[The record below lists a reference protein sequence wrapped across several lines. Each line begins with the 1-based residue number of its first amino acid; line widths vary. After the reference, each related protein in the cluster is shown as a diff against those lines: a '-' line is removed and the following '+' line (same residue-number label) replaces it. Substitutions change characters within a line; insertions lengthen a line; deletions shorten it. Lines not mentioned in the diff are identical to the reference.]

1 MALMLGHLQIRFG
14 GICDGNEREMN
25 DDFVKTDAGRRH
37 LQTEWN
43 ATAADYPR
51 ERCVQELFEAQ
62 VARAPGRTALR
73 VGLTAL
79 SYAEL
84 DRRATRIAQA
94 LRSRAVGRGQRVGL
108 CVGRGADM
116 LAAVLGILKAGAAYV
131 PLDPM
136 FPQERLRFMAED
148 AQLALLVSS
157 SALAGSFGLPR
168 ERQLLLDTDA
178 TTLASQSDQWP
189 TRDAALDARPED
201 PAYVIYTSGS
211 TGKPK
216 GVVVPHRAV
225 VNFLSSMA
233 REPGL
238 AADDVLVA
246 VTTLSFDIAVLELQL
261 PLTLGAT
268 VVIASR
274 DESIDGRALR
284 TLLEQTRATVMQAT
298 PVTWRLLLEAGWKGG
313 KDFKALVGGEALRR
327 DLADQLI
334 ALGVELWNMY
344 GPTETT
350 VWSTCTRITDTSNG
364 ISIGKPIAN
373 TTVYILDAQNN
384 HCAIGIPGELC
395 IGGDG
400 VTLGYWNRPELTA
413 ERFIPD
419 PFSLTPGA
427 TLYRTGD
434 RTRWRNDGMLEHLG
448 RLDDQVKLRGFR
460 IELGEIE
467 ALLSQ
472 HPQVKESVV
481 KVWED
486 VAEEKRLVAYLV
498 TKHPNTGRIDHDQL
512 REMLRSK
519 LPEYMIPAVFV
530 NLENIPRTPNGKTDR
545 KALPKPTAEANVTA
559 ATPVSGGTPLEEAIA
574 AIWKEILGVASVGRH
589 TNFFDLG
596 GHSLLVARVNTKLR
610 DLLNQDVSI
619 VELYQHPTISKLA
632 AHLSADPRGSES
644 PALVRTARTPL
655 AGDSIAIVGM
665 AGRFPGA
672 NDLSQ
677 FWNNLRDGV
686 ESISFFSDEELRAAG
701 VPGELIAN
709 PAYVRAKS
717 IVDEVDYFDARF
729 FGYSPGEATLI
740 DPQQRIFLES
750 AWAALEDAGYTPD
763 QYAGK
768 IGVYAGASP
777 NLYMFQVL
785 AGQSDK
791 LSGYGFP
798 LTIHQEKDY
807 LATRVSYEL
816 NLRGPSVS
824 VQTACSTSLVAVHM
838 ACRGILGG
846 ECDMALAGAVSVQV
860 PQNSGYLYQEGG
872 IGSRDGHCRVF
883 DAEASGTVFGNGVGI
898 VVLKRLSD
906 AVRDRDHIRAV
917 IKSTAINNDG
927 SEKVGFTAPSVEGQ
941 AEVIAMAHR
950 AAGQVD
956 AGQITYVEAHGTGT
970 VVGDPIEIT
979 ALTKAFRATTN
990 RTAFCTVGSVKSNIG
1005 HLDAA
1010 AGIAGLIKTVLT
1022 LEHRQIP
1029 PAINFRAPNPSIDFV
1044 RSPFYVNTAL
1054 AEWKSEGPRRAGVSS
1069 FGVGGTNSHVILEE
1083 APEAQASEPSQLPK
1097 LLVFSARTPSALD
1110 SIVSN
1115 FREHLRASPTLDL
1128 ADAAFTLQTGRSPLE
1143 LRQAFVCEDR
1153 DEALRILDPAARPA
1167 PSRSEP
1173 VPSKMVFM
1181 FTGQGS
1187 QYAGMGADL
1196 YRKEPLF
1203 KNVVDECL
1211 EEIRPHVERDL
1222 RGILWVGSCADSS
1235 TINQTAFAQ
1244 PLLFI
1249 IEYALAR
1256 LWMSWGV
1263 LPYVMI
1269 GHSIGEYAAACL
1281 AGVMSLQDALKL
1293 VAKRGR
1299 LIQGLPQ
1306 GSMLAVPAS
1315 RELVETWLSRP
1326 EWSGKMCIAAV
1337 NAPELSVVS
1346 GPTDEI
1352 KKFEGVLVE
1361 QGQSPRLL
1369 HTSHA
1374 FHSSMMDAILEEFRD
1389 TVAEVKLR
1397 PPRIPYVSNLTGT
1410 WLTDSQAM
1418 DPIYY
1423 ANHIRHAVRFS
1434 DGIQEIMRE
1443 IKPDFLEVGP
1453 GQTLKSLVKY
1463 HTFEG
1468 HDPTVLHSLP
1478 GAADKQSDSRAI
1490 LGTLGLLWCKGK
1502 SIDWTCFHGERLPR
1516 RVPLPTYPFERQRYA
1531 VDAGAPAKDLQRSPQ
1546 GKRPI
1551 DEWFYA
1557 PGWRSS
1563 VPVPADSLNASD
1575 RPKVCMVFRTD
1586 HPFHEKLTNRIKRMS
1601 HQVLEVFPAHGFH
1614 PIGPGSF
1621 GIDPAEPADYSLL
1634 LDDLKRKGKG
1644 PDLVVHLWGL
1654 GQDSAGKGLQDA
1666 EDLALERQFFS
1677 LVFLAQAFGAL
1688 DIGTPVDIKVLV
1700 DGTVDVVDEG
1710 VARPEN
1716 ALAMG
1721 PCIVIPQEFDNIT
1734 CACVD
1739 LELTFAGPESERRLL
1754 DQLVGEM
1761 SLKST
1766 DPLVAYRGKYRWTKT
1781 YDAVR
1786 LPASP
1791 EPLPILKQG
1800 GVYLIT
1806 GGLGGVGLELADY
1819 LGKTVQ
1825 AKLILLA
1832 RTPLPAKDAWTT
1844 WLSGHAI
1851 DDSTSQKIAR
1861 LQQIESYGAEVF
1873 VCSAEVSDRE
1883 QMQAA
1888 LGSATERV
1896 GPINGVVHAAGV
1908 PGDGAIQ
1915 LKSREEAMAVLRAK
1929 VQGTRVLAEVLS
1941 QQRPDFLLLCSSVN
1955 AVVGGFGQVDY
1966 CAANAFLD
1974 AFAHAHK
1981 ARTGMTTISVNWDMW
1996 SDVGMA
2002 LNTNVPARL
2011 REQRLADLKLGITGR
2026 EGQDAFARVLRCALP
2041 QLLVSTREF
2050 SEMQSSRQNMASV
2063 TEEAAPATTEVRTT
2077 GHPRPDL
2084 NTAYLAPQDELE
2096 RTLTGIWQQ
2105 ALGIDRVGVRDNFF
2119 ELGGD
2124 SLLAV
2129 QVVDKIRQ
2137 ATNVSVPVA
2146 RFYADPTVAS
2156 LKKHMVGD
2164 GTAAPERN
2172 TSEVRRDARQGLG
2185 LRAQRRRTL
2194 EAGRDR

>member
-1 MALMLGHLQIRFG
+1 M
-14 GICDGNEREMN
+14 
-25 DDFVKTDAGRRH
+25 
-37 LQTEWN
+37 
-43 ATAADYPR
+43 
-51 ERCVQELFEAQ
+51 
-62 VARAPGRTALR
+62 
-73 VGLTAL
+73 
-79 SYAEL
+79 
-84 DRRATRIAQA
+84 
-94 LRSRAVGRGQRVGL
+94 
-108 CVGRGADM
+108 
-116 LAAVLGILKAGAAYV
+116 
-131 PLDPM
+131 
-136 FPQERLRFMAED
+136 
-148 AQLALLVSS
+148 
-157 SALAGSFGLPR
+157 
-168 ERQLLLDTDA
+168 
-178 TTLASQSDQWP
+178 
-189 TRDAALDARPED
+189 
-201 PAYVIYTSGS
+201 
-211 TGKPK
+211 
-216 GVVVPHRAV
+216 
-225 VNFLSSMA
+225 
-233 REPGL
+233 
-238 AADDVLVA
+238 
-246 VTTLSFDIAVLELQL
+246 
-261 PLTLGAT
+261 
-268 VVIASR
+268 
-274 DESIDGRALR
+274 
-284 TLLEQTRATVMQAT
+284 
-298 PVTWRLLLEAGWKGG
+298 
-313 KDFKALVGGEALRR
+313 
-327 DLADQLI
+327 
-334 ALGVELWNMY
+334 
-344 GPTETT
+344 
-350 VWSTCTRITDTSNG
+350 
-364 ISIGKPIAN
+364 
-373 TTVYILDAQNN
+373 
-384 HCAIGIPGELC
+384 
-395 IGGDG
+395 
-400 VTLGYWNRPELTA
+400 
-413 ERFIPD
+413 
-419 PFSLTPGA
+419 
-427 TLYRTGD
+427 
-434 RTRWRNDGMLEHLG
+434 
-448 RLDDQVKLRGFR
+448 RGFR

-486 VAEEKRLVAYLV
+486 AAGEKRLVAYLV
-498 TKHPNTGRIDHDQL
+498 TKHPDTGSIDHDQL
-512 REMLRSK
+512 RELLRSK
-519 LPEYMIPAVFV
+519 LPEYMIPAVLV

-559 ATPVSGGTPLEEAIA
+559 VTPVSAGTPLEEAIA
-574 AIWKEILGVASVGRH
+574 AIWKEVLGVASVGWH

-610 DLLNQDVSI
+610 DLLNQDVPI

-632 AHLSADPRGSES
+632 AHLSADQRGSES
-644 PALVRTARTPL
+644 PALVRTARTPV

-763 QYAGK
+763 QYVGK

-798 LTIHQEKDY
+798 LTIHEEKDY

-838 ACRGILGG
+838 ACRGLLGG
-846 ECDMALAGAVSVQV
+846 ECDMALAGAVSAQV

-917 IKSTAINNDG
+917 IKGTAINNDG

-979 ALTKAFRATTN
+979 ALTKAFRPTTN
-990 RTAFCTVGSVKSNIG
+990 RTAFCAVGSVKSNIG

-1044 RSPFYVNTAL
+1044 RSPFYVNTKL

-1115 FREHLRASPTLDL
+1115 FREHLRASPALDL
-1128 ADAAFTLQTGRSPLE
+1128 ADAAFTLQTGRSALE

-1153 DEALRILDPAARPA
+1153 DEALRMLDPAARPA
-1167 PSRSEP
+1167 PSCSEP

-1222 RGILWVGSCADSS
+1222 RGILWVGSGQADSS

-1263 LPYVMI
+1263 EPYVMI

-1315 RELVETWLSRP
+1315 HELVETWLSRP
-1326 EWSGKMCIAAV
+1326 EWSGKICIAAV
-1337 NAPELSVVS
+1337 NAPEFSVVS

-1352 KKFEGVLVE
+1352 KKFEGALVE

-1374 FHSSMMDAILEEFRD
+1374 FHSSMMDAILEEFRA

-1410 WLTDSQAM
+1410 WLTDAQAM

-1434 DGIQEIMRE
+1434 DGIQEITRE

-1453 GQTLKSLVKY
+1453 GQTLKSLVKQ
-1463 HTFEG
+1463 HSFEG
-1468 HDPTVLHSLP
+1468 RDPAVLHSLP
-1478 GAADKQSDSRAI
+1478 GAADKQSDSRVI
-1490 LGTLGLLWCKGK
+1490 LGTLGFLWCNGK
-1502 SIDWTCFHGERLPR
+1502 SIDWTRFQRGASTAAHPTPNLPLRAAALHGGR
-1516 RVPLPTYPFERQRYA
+1516 RHIGEN
-1531 VDAGAPAKDLQRSPQ
+1531 PAK
-1546 GKRPI
+1546 K
-1551 DEWFYA
+1551 
-1557 PGWRSS
+1557 
-1563 VPVPADSLNASD
+1563 
-1575 RPKVCMVFRTD
+1575 
-1586 HPFHEKLTNRIKRMS
+1586 
-1601 HQVLEVFPAHGFH
+1601 
-1614 PIGPGSF
+1614 
-1621 GIDPAEPADYSLL
+1621 
-1634 LDDLKRKGKG
+1634 
-1644 PDLVVHLWGL
+1644 
-1654 GQDSAGKGLQDA
+1654 
-1666 EDLALERQFFS
+1666 
-1677 LVFLAQAFGAL
+1677 
-1688 DIGTPVDIKVLV
+1688 
-1700 DGTVDVVDEG
+1700 
-1710 VARPEN
+1710 
-1716 ALAMG
+1716 
-1721 PCIVIPQEFDNIT
+1721 
-1734 CACVD
+1734 
-1739 LELTFAGPESERRLL
+1739 
-1754 DQLVGEM
+1754 
-1761 SLKST
+1761 
-1766 DPLVAYRGKYRWTKT
+1766 
-1781 YDAVR
+1781 
-1786 LPASP
+1786 
-1791 EPLPILKQG
+1791 
-1800 GVYLIT
+1800 
-1806 GGLGGVGLELADY
+1806 
-1819 LGKTVQ
+1819 
-1825 AKLILLA
+1825 
-1832 RTPLPAKDAWTT
+1832 
-1844 WLSGHAI
+1844 
-1851 DDSTSQKIAR
+1851 
-1861 LQQIESYGAEVF
+1861 
-1873 VCSAEVSDRE
+1873 
-1883 QMQAA
+1883 
-1888 LGSATERV
+1888 
-1896 GPINGVVHAAGV
+1896 AAG
-1908 PGDGAIQ
+1908 
-1915 LKSREEAMAVLRAK
+1915 EEA
-1929 VQGTRVLAEVLS
+1929 
-1941 QQRPDFLLLCSSVN
+1941 D
-1955 AVVGGFGQVDY
+1955 
-1966 CAANAFLD
+1966 
-1974 AFAHAHK
+1974 
-1981 ARTGMTTISVNWDMW
+1981 
-1996 SDVGMA
+1996 
-2002 LNTNVPARL
+2002 
-2011 REQRLADLKLGITGR
+2011 
-2026 EGQDAFARVLRCALP
+2026 
-2041 QLLVSTREF
+2041 
-2050 SEMQSSRQNMASV
+2050 
-2063 TEEAAPATTEVRTT
+2063 
-2077 GHPRPDL
+2077 
-2084 NTAYLAPQDELE
+2084 
-2096 RTLTGIWQQ
+2096 
-2105 ALGIDRVGVRDNFF
+2105 
-2119 ELGGD
+2119 
-2124 SLLAV
+2124 
-2129 QVVDKIRQ
+2129 
-2137 ATNVSVPVA
+2137 
-2146 RFYADPTVAS
+2146 
-2156 LKKHMVGD
+2156 
-2164 GTAAPERN
+2164 
-2172 TSEVRRDARQGLG
+2172 
-2185 LRAQRRRTL
+2185 
-2194 EAGRDR
+2194 

>member
-1 MALMLGHLQIRFG
+1 
-14 GICDGNEREMN
+14 MN
-25 DDFVKTDAGRRH
+25 DDFVRTDAGRRQ

-51 ERCVQELFEAQ
+51 EMCVQELFEAQ
-62 VARAPGRTALR
+62 VVRAPARTAVKAGAR
-73 VGLTAL
+73 SLT
-79 SYAEL
+79 YREL
-84 DRRATRIAQA
+84 EACAHRLAQA
-94 LRSRAVGRGQRVGL
+94 LRARGVGGGQRVGL
-108 CVGRGADM
+108 CVERDVEM

-131 PLDPM
+131 PLDPA
-136 FPQERLRFMAED
+136 FPQDRLRFMAQD
-148 AQLALLVSS
+148 AQLALLVSTT
-157 SALAGSFGLPR
+157 ALASAFGLPR
-168 ERQLLLDTDA
+168 ERQLLLDADA
-178 TTLASQSDQWP
+178 GSIAAAP
-189 TRDAALDARPED
+189 ATRLPVDAHSVRPED

-225 VNFLSSMA
+225 VNFLTSMA

-238 AADDVLVA
+238 VADDVLVA

-261 PLTLGAT
+261 PLALGAT

-274 DESIDGRALR
+274 DEAIDGRALR
-284 TLLEQTRATVMQAT
+284 TLLEQTHATIMQAT

-313 KDFKALVGGEALRR
+313 KDFKALVGGETLPK

-334 ALGVELWNMY
+334 ARGVELWNMY

-373 TTVYILDAQNN
+373 TTVYILDAKNN
-384 HCAIGIPGELC
+384 HCPIGIPGELC

-434 RTRWRNDGMLEHLG
+434 RARWRNDGMLEHLG

-481 KVWED
+481 TVWED
-486 VAEEKRLVAYLV
+486 AAGEKRLVAYLV
-498 TKHPNTGRIDHDQL
+498 TKHPDTRSIDHDQL
-512 REMLRSK
+512 RKLLRSK
-519 LPEYMIPAVFV
+519 LPEYMIPAAFV
-530 NLENIPRTPNGKTDR
+530 NLENIPRTPNGKIDR
-545 KALPKPTAEANVTA
+545 KALAKPTAEANLTA
-559 ATPVSGGTPLEEAIA
+559 AAPVSAGTPLEEAIA
-574 AIWKEILGVASVGRH
+574 AIWKEVLGVASVGWD

-596 GHSLLVARVNTKLR
+596 GHSLLVARVHTKLR
-610 DLLNQDVSI
+610 NLLNQDVSI

-632 AHLSADPRGSES
+632 THLSADERGSES
-644 PALVRTARTPL
+644 PAPARTARTPV

-665 AGRFPGA
+665 SGRFPGA

-717 IVDEVDYFDARF
+717 IVDKVDYFDARL

-740 DPQQRIFLES
+740 DPQQRIFLEC

-763 QYAGK
+763 QYAGNV
-768 IGVYAGASP
+768 GVYAGASP

-785 AGQSDK
+785 AGQSDN
-791 LSGYGFP
+791 LTGYGFP
-798 LTIHQEKDY
+798 LTIHEEKDY

-816 NLRGPSVS
+816 DLRGPSVS

-838 ACRGILGG
+838 ACRSLLGG

-906 AVRDRDHIRAV
+906 AVRDGDHIRAV
-917 IKSTAINNDG
+917 IKGTAINNDG
-927 SEKVGFTAPSVEGQ
+927 SGKVGFSAPSVEGQ

-950 AAGQVD
+950 AAGQGD

-990 RTAFCTVGSVKSNIG
+990 RTAFCAVGSVKSNIG

-1010 AGIAGLIKTVLT
+1010 AGIAGLIKTVLA
-1022 LEHRQIP
+1022 LEHHQIP
-1029 PAINFRAPNPSIDFV
+1029 PAINFRAPNPSIDFA
-1044 RSPFYVNTAL
+1044 RSPFYVNTKL

-1097 LLVFSARTPSALD
+1097 LLVFSAGRPSALD

-1115 FREHLRASPTLDL
+1115 FREHLRASPALDL
-1128 ADAAFTLQTGRSPLE
+1128 ADAAFTLQTGRRALE

-1153 DEALRILDPAARPA
+1153 DEALRMLDPAARSA

-1173 VPSKMVFM
+1173 VPSKVVFM

-1222 RGILWVGSCADSS
+1222 RGILWVGSGQADSS

-1256 LWMSWGV
+1256 LWMIWGV
-1263 LPYVMI
+1263 EPYVMI
-1269 GHSIGEYAAACL
+1269 GHSIGEYVAACL

-1293 VAKRGR
+1293 VAKRGH
-1299 LIQGLPQ
+1299 LMQGLPQ
-1306 GSMLAVPAS
+1306 GSMLALPAS
-1315 RELVETWLSRP
+1315 HEQVETWLSSP
-1326 EWSGKMCIAAV
+1326 EWSGKLSIAAV

-1352 KKFEGVLVE
+1352 KKFEAALVE

-1374 FHSSMMDAILEEFRD
+1374 FHSSMMDAILGEFRA

-1410 WLTDSQAM
+1410 WLSDAEAM
-1418 DPIYY
+1418 DPTYY
-1423 ANHIRHAVRFS
+1423 AKHLRHPVRFS
-1434 DGIQEIMRE
+1434 DGIQEITRL

-1453 GQTLKSLVKY
+1453 GQTLKSLVKQ
-1463 HTFEG
+1463 HSFEG
-1468 HDPTVLHSLP
+1468 RNPVVLHSLP
-1478 GAADKQSDSRAI
+1478 GAADKQSDSRVI
-1490 LGTLGLLWCKGK
+1490 LGTLGLLWCNGK
-1502 SIDWTCFHGERLPR
+1502 SIDWTRFHGERRPR
-1516 RVPLPTYPFERQRYA
+1516 RIPLPTYPFERQRYT
-1531 VDAGAPAKDLQRSPQ
+1531 VDAGALAKTPQRSPQ

-1551 DEWFYA
+1551 HEWFYA

-1563 VPVPADSLNASD
+1563 LPVAADSLKASD
-1575 RPKVCMVFRTD
+1575 RPKVCMVFRRD
-1586 HPFHEKLTNRIKRMS
+1586 HPFHEKLTNRIRRMG
-1601 HQVLEVFPAHGFH
+1601 HHVFEVFPAQGFH

-1621 GIDPAEPADYSLL
+1621 GIDPAEPADYSRL
-1634 LDDLKRKGKG
+1634 LDDLKRENKA

-1654 GQDSAGKGLQDA
+1654 GQDAPGNARQDA
-1666 EDLALERQFFS
+1666 EDLALELEFFS
-1677 LVFLAQAFGAL
+1677 LVFLAQAFGAV

-1700 DGTVDVVDEG
+1700 DGTVEVVDEG

-1739 LELTFAGPESERRLL
+1739 LDLSFSGPGSETRLL
-1754 DQLVGEM
+1754 DQLVAEM

-1781 YDAVR
+1781 HDPVR

-1791 EPLPILKQG
+1791 EPPPILKQG

-1844 WLSGHAI
+1844 WLSGHAT

-1861 LQQIESYGAEVF
+1861 LQQIELHGAEVF
-1873 VCSAEVSDRE
+1873 VCSADVAARE

-1888 LGSATERV
+1888 VSSATERF
-1896 GPINGVVHAAGV
+1896 GPIDGVIHAAGV
-1908 PGDGAIQ
+1908 PGGGAIQ
-1915 LKSREEAMAVLRAK
+1915 LKSREEAIAVLRAK
-1929 VQGTRVLAEVLS
+1929 VHGTRVLAEVLS
-1941 QQRPDFLLLCSSVN
+1941 EQHPDFLVLCSSVN

-1974 AFAHAHK
+1974 AFAHAYK
-1981 ARTGMTTISVNWDMW
+1981 ASTGTMTISVNWDMW

-2002 LNTNVPARL
+2002 VNTNVPERW
-2011 REQRLADLKLGITGR
+2011 RQQRTIDLQSGITPR
-2026 EGQDAFARVLRCALP
+2026 EGQDAFARLLRCAIP
-2041 QLLVSTREF
+2041 QVLVSTREF
-2050 SEMQSSRQNMASV
+2050 AEMQSSWNFVAPV
-2063 TEEAAPATTEVRTT
+2063 IDEAAPTLAKVSAT

-2084 NTAYLAPQDELE
+2084 NTPYVAPQDETE
-2096 RTLTGIWQQ
+2096 RTLTSIWQQ
-2105 ALGIDRVGVRDNFF
+2105 ALGIDGIGVRDNFF

-2129 QVVDKIRQ
+2129 QVVGKIRQ
-2137 ATNVSVPVA
+2137 AMNVSLPVA
-2146 RFYADPTVAS
+2146 WFYADPTVAS
-2156 LKKHMVGD
+2156 LKKHLVGN
-2164 GTAAPERN
+2164 GTAASERG
-2172 TSEVRRDARQGLG
+2172 TSEVRRDARHGLG
-2185 LRAQRRRTL
+2185 LRAQRRRVL
-2194 EAGRDR
+2194 EAGGDS